1 MLTEDDVIEYALSMP
16 GACVR
21 YPYGDSPL
29 VLSTADVHE
38 FCDVYEGT
46 NPVHLVMKCDPD
58 EAVRLREKYSESVKP
73 GYRCNKRHWNSVF
86 LDGKIPDE
94 EIKEM
99 IYNAFMLMNKRKKR
113 K

>member
-21 YPYGDSPL
+21 YPYGDFPL
-29 VLSTADVHE
+29 VISTADVHE
-38 FCDVYEGT
+38 FCDVYEGS
-46 NPVHLVMKCDPD
+46 NPLHLVMKCDPD
-58 EAVRLREKYSESVKP
+58 EAIRLREKYAAVRP

-86 LDGKIPDE
+86 LDGTVPDD

-99 IYNAFMLMNKRKKR
+99 IYNSFQLMSKRKKR

>member
-1 MLTEDDVIEYALSMP
+1 MLTEEDVIEYALSMP

-21 YPYGDSPL
+21 YPYGNSPL

-38 FCDVYEGT
+38 FCDVYEGSE
-46 NPVHLVMKCDPD
+46 PAHLVMKCDPD
-58 EAVRLREKYSESVKP
+58 EAIRLREKYPGSVCP